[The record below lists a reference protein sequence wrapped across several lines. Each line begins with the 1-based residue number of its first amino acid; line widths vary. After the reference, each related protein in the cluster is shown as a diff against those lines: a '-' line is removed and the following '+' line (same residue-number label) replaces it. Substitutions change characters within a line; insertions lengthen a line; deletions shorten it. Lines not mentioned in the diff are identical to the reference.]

1 MIQREPP
8 RTEERRDGEPS
19 AREGVHSQSPSAEEP
34 LLAELG
40 ALGLE
45 LARWLRL
52 RAERTR
58 LALRRRILQA
68 LWALPFF
75 AFGLTVAVLAGVHFA
90 RGVGGAR
97 AVFERSPWLGELA
110 GGAVL
115 FVALI
120 SALHLWMRA
129 ADARELA
136 RLRTEHEESEAE
148 EQA

>member
-1 MIQREPP
+1 M
-8 RTEERRDGEPS
+8 EERPGGEMG
-19 AREGVHSQSPSAEEP
+19 AREGAHSQSPPTEEP

-68 LWALPFF
+68 LWALPII
-75 AFGLTVAVLAGVHFA
+75 AFGMTVAVLAGVSFA
-90 RGVGGAR
+90 RGVLGGAR
-97 AVFERSPWLGELA
+97 AVFERAPWLGELA
-110 GGAVL
+110 GGALL
-115 FVALI
+115 FVALL
-120 SALHLWMRA
+120 SALQMWIRA

-136 RLRTEHEESEAE
+136 RLRAEHEDETGSES
-148 EQA
+148 